1 MTSIDRRRARAR
13 AREILVVAVAVLVA
27 AGCVHDAPP
36 PAPPPTAPPPPGVE
50 AQAFEALVAELDAAA
65 AGGWR
70 EPECRRVA
78 AGFVALHEGAGHG
91 RGVPAALYD
100 AALALR
106 ACGLDAEAAPLLERA
121 SQAAPAPGYA
131 PALVVQGVDAARR
144 GDRARARVL
153 FERARQAD
161 PRSAEA
167 YANLAAI
174 EREGGEWTAAQGN
187 LRRALAVDSDQMEA
201 YVQLA
206 LLYLDLAEQNRDML
220 DLATLVC
227 QQAVARAAR
236 FGEGE
241 VAGPAVAPIHN
252 AWGLA
257 LARRGDV
264 AGAVAQFGRAR
275 RLDPRLFEAHL
286 NFGAVNLSFRGYAA
300 AEEAFRDALGLRP
313 DAYEASLSLGVA
325 LRGQGRYEEARE
337 AYARAAQ
344 LDPAQP
350 DAYYNLG
357 VLAQDYLF
365 GEAADEAE
373 QRRLLESARQSF
385 ERFLGACDAA
395 PGECTRASA
404 GEVAEDLRETARRRL
419 RDCES
424 VVAALGEPE
433 T

>member
-1 MTSIDRRRARAR
+1 MTTHTMARCDRGFALA
-13 AREILVVAVAVLVA
+13 ALVALVA

-36 PAPPPTAPPPPGVE
+36 ATPPPSAPRPPE
-50 AQAFEALVAELDAAA
+50 AEVRAFEALVAELDAAA

-78 AGFVALHEGAGHG
+78 AGFVELHERHERSERGG
-91 RGVPAALYD
+91 GVPAALYD

-106 ACGLDAEAAPLLERA
+106 GCGLEAEAAPLLERA
-121 SQAAPAPGYA
+121 SQAAAAPGYA

-167 YANLAAI
+167 YANLAAL

-187 LRRALAVDSDQMEA
+187 LRRALAVDSDQTEA

-227 QQAVARAAR
+227 RQAVARAATIDDR
-236 FGEGE
+236 
-241 VAGPAVAPIHN
+241 AGPAVAPIHN

-257 LARRGDV
+257 LARKGDV
-264 AGAVAQFGRAR
+264 AGAAAQFDRAR

-300 AEEAFRDALGLRP
+300 AEDAFRAALALRP

-325 LRGQGRYEEARE
+325 LRGQGRYDEARA
-337 AYARAAQ
+337 AYARAAE

-350 DAYYNLG
+350 GAHYNLG

-365 GEAADEAE
+365 GDAAGEAE
-373 QRRLLESARQSF
+373 QRRLLESARRSY

-395 PGECTRASA
+395 PAACTRA
-404 GEVAEDLRETARRRL
+404 AEDLRAAARRRI
-419 RDCES
+419 RDCDA
-424 VVAALGEPE
+424 VLAALGEPE